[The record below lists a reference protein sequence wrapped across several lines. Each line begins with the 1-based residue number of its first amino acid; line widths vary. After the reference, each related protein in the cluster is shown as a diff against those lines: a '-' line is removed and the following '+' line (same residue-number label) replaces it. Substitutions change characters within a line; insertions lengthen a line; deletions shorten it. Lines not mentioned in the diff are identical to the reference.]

1 MFSTRVCARARS
13 TSLDALGS
21 GRLFG
26 QEVCEGLFPLLA
38 ASAMLSKK
46 TGERSTDPDLPAQ

>member
-26 QEVCEGLFPLLA
+26 QEVCEGLFPLFGCFCHAL
-38 ASAMLSKK
+38 KK
-46 TGERSTDPDLPAQ
+46 DGRAFY